1 MLSIVIKNYNPSLAT
16 NILEI
21 TEQNYHDLFN
31 SISQQEIKLIFHNE
45 ILVGWARVDTPAHS
59 LYSGFVFIYI
69 TPQYRRKGIGSYV
82 YKEIEKTFLSIGC
95 NWWSS
100 YPKFDG
106 ADVFALAVGFDYT
119 NINHELEHNGNLVSI
134 NTEGIRKCSVSD
146 FHEVTEL
153 WSTEYARMH
162 TLLGF
167 PFQRKELNDEEK
179 KESYEDFCNNIDN
192 YFVLETENKIV
203 GMGSLFSS
211 NSGIGSLAVDYKY
224 AGRGYGT
231 QLAAFLT
238 NECIRRGN
246 PHPIHDCEGKN
257 ENALHI
263 YLKIGYSIK
272 STEYVAVHS

>member
-1 MLSIVIKNYNPSLAT
+1 MKKPPIY
-16 NILEI
+16 
-21 TEQNYHDLFN
+21 
-31 SISQQEIKLIFHNE
+31 
-45 ILVGWARVDTPAHS
+45 S
-59 LYSGFVFIYI
+59 LYKKISDILGEMMNNRNEKKNPKIEFFKIYI

-153 WSTEYARMH
+153 WGTEYARMH

-192 YFVLETENKIV
+192 YL
-203 GMGSLFSS
+203 
-211 NSGIGSLAVDYKY
+211 
-224 AGRGYGT
+224 
-231 QLAAFLT
+231 
-238 NECIRRGN
+238 
-246 PHPIHDCEGKN
+246 
-257 ENALHI
+257 
-263 YLKIGYSIK
+263 
-272 STEYVAVHS
+272 